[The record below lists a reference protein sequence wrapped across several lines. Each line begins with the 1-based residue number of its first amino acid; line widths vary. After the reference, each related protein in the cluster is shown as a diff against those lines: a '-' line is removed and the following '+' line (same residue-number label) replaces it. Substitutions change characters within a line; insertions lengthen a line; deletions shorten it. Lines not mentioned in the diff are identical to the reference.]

1 MSRIISH
8 AFYILIALWI
18 IHAVQFFLF
27 SEIGQ
32 YGIYPRSISG
42 LTGIIT
48 APWIHHSWWHLISN
62 SIPFLILGTLVQL
75 KSSVIFLEST
85 LIIVLLSGIGTW
97 IFGSPAYH
105 AGASALI
112 LGYWSFL
119 LTDAY
124 NTKSIKA
131 ILFGSVAVVM
141 YGGFLFILLDVR
153 THISWVGHAS
163 GLVAGIIAA
172 NLYFN
177 SENSSA
183 KD

>member
-1 MSRIISH
+1 MSQS
-8 AFYILIALWI
+8 
-18 IHAVQFFLF
+18 
-27 SEIGQ
+27 STMEINGGRLQ
-32 YGIYPRSISG
+32 DFTID
-42 LTGIIT
+42 
-48 APWIHHSWWHLISN
+48 
-62 SIPFLILGTLVQL
+62 QL
-75 KSSVIFLEST
+75 
-85 LIIVLLSGIGTW
+85 
-97 IFGSPAYH
+97 

-172 NLYFN
+172 NLYFD